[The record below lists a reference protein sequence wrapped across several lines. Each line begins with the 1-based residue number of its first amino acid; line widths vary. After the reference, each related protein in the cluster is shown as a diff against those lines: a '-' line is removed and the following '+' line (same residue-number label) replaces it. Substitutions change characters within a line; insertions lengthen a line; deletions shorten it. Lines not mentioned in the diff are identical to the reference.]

1 MGETQSDPSFYSFFF
16 LNHIFMMRLL
26 ILPTILEKLTKQH
39 VLLKA
44 LLKTEP
50 VEALS
55 YITVFS
61 KIISKMK

>member
-1 MGETQSDPSFYSFFF
+1 
-16 LNHIFMMRLL
+16 MMRLL